1 MFCLQCDMCDGTLTD
16 REHCTGAASC
26 GMFHSDHMLW
36 FVFYLFPYYLLVSY
50 VYMGNITDVDS
61 FQQGHQGNRGRG
73 RSRTPRTKPSSSP
86 TTPSRTS
93 GWRTW
98 VARRAASGPT
108 CTRTRARRTTAAD
121 TTATTS
127 VRRTAKCT
135 GLHRTPPD
143 STGLDRTR
151 TVTGHRFR
159 PTLMTRRGDEHARAR
174 MHERTNERTNEKTE
188 RTKD

>member
-1 MFCLQCDMCDGTLTD
+1 MRRILDRPRALHRRRVLRHVPQRSHALVRFLFISPSSTRIVCLYRQHN
-16 REHCTGAASC
+16 RRRFFSTG
-26 GMFHSDHMLW
+26 
-36 FVFYLFPYYLLVSY
+36 PRRKPR
-50 VYMGNITDVDS
+50 T
-61 FQQGHQGNRGRG
+61 
-73 RSRTPRTKPSSSP
+73 RSARTPRTKPSSSP

-143 STGLDRTR
+143 STG
-151 TVTGHRFR
+151 HRFR

-174 MHERTNERTNEKTE
+174 MHERTNERLNEERLNDTND
-188 RTKD
+188 TKD

>member
-1 MFCLQCDMCDGTLTD
+1 MCDGSLTD

-36 FVFYLFPYYLLVSY
+36 FVFYLFPYYLLV
-50 VYMGNITDVDS
+50 YMGNITDVVFS
-61 FQQGHQGNRGRG
+61 TGPPRKPRT
-73 RSRTPRTKPSSSP
+73 RSVRTPRTKPSSSP

-135 GLHRTPPD
+135 GLHRTGPD
-143 STGLDRTR
+143 STGLDRTPPDWTGLDR
-151 TVTGHRFR
+151 TPVPSDLDDTA
-159 PTLMTRRGDEHARAR
+159 RRRTRAR
-174 MHERTNERTNEKTE
+174 TYARTNERTN
-188 RTKD
+188 D

>member
-1 MFCLQCDMCDGTLTD
+1 MFCLQCDMCDGSLTD

-36 FVFYLFPYYLLVSY
+36 FVFYSFPSSTRIVCIYGQHHRRRFFST
-50 VYMGNITDVDS
+50 GPPRKPRT
-61 FQQGHQGNRGRG
+61 
-73 RSRTPRTKPSSSP
+73 RSARTPRTKPSSSP

-135 GLHRTPPD
+135 GLHWTPPD
-143 STGLDRTR
+143 STGLDRTGR
-151 TVTGHRFR
+151 SPVTGSVR
-159 PTLMTRRGDEHARAR
+159 P
-174 MHERTNERTNEKTE
+174 
-188 RTKD
+188 